1 MRTQQFSSE
10 TLRSFFHEHIIGTM
24 EQLKDTLGTS
34 VDMTIYRKLR
44 QLSYLTSYSHHGKY
58 YTLDE
63 LTDFDTFGL
72 WQFDVAR
79 FSKYGTLLKTARMLI
94 EQSDKGYSVSEL
106 RVRLG
111 VDVKEALLQLY
122 KENHVNREEIAGRNV
137 YFCSEPK
144 RRRRQHLR
152 RLEEQPPLSTAEGRH
167 VLAHEVNAAI
177 ILFYSVLDEQQRRLF
192 AGLESLRVGHGGD
205 TMISNLFNIDNRTV
219 ARGRSE
225 LLRRDIEID
234 GIRKKGGGR
243 PTIKKNSSDH

>member
-1 MRTQQFSSE
+1 
-10 TLRSFFHEHIIGTM
+10 L
-24 EQLKDTLGTS
+24 
-34 VDMTIYRKLR
+34 
-44 QLSYLTSYSHHGKY
+44 
-58 YTLDE
+58 
-63 LTDFDTFGL
+63 
-72 WQFDVAR
+72 QFDVAH
-79 FSKYGTLLKTARMLI
+79 FSKYGTLLKTAQMLI

-122 KENHVNREEIAGRNV
+122 KEHRVNREEIAGRYV
-137 YFCSEPK
+137 YFCSESK
-144 RRRRQHLR
+144 RGRRQHLR

-192 AGLESLRVGHGGD
+192 AGLESLRFGHGGD
-205 TMISNLFNIDNRTV
+205 SMISTLFNIDNRTV

-225 LLRRDIEID
+225 LLQRDIEID

-243 PTIKKNSSDH
+243 KAIKKNTSNH